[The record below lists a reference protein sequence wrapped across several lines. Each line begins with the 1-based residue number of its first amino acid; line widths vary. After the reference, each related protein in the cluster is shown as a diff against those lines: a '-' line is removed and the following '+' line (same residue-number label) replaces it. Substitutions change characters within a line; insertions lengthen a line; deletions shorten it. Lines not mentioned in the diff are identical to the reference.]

1 MLGLPGADNLASGF
15 NDNPRWVP
23 STVAGRT
30 YTGSIWVKPQV
41 GQLINLRLREWRG
54 STPVTDRRCTLTA
67 SGTAWQRLTVQITTA
82 QTGNQL
88 SVAVY
93 ETDIDA
99 GESFLVD
106 DLSLTSP

>member
-1 MLGLPGADNLASGF
+1 M
-15 NDNPRWVP
+15 
-23 STVAGRT
+23 
-30 YTGSIWVKPQV
+30 
-41 GQLINLRLREWRG
+41 
-54 STPVTDRRCTLTA
+54 TDRRCTLTA